1 MAALCLAP
9 CVQSVIIPASAGS
22 PRRQAEG
29 AVLASQRG
37 LIFDSCGPD
46 LFTRV
51 TVGTMVGIAL
61 LYFAATCA
69 LLLWKLNRHKRMPY
83 RQTQVGTVFFRL
95 QVSSQALT
103 RPTVLLHG
111 LATVSS
117 INQSNFKA
125 IRPNMTISL
134 IVCSISARPHKY
146 TVLGTS

>member
-1 MAALCLAP
+1 MTHLQPATKALVLHTERAAADYAGKQSCATRCFAS
-9 CVQSVIIPASAGS
+9 CVQSVTIPASAGS
-22 PRRQAEG
+22 ARRKAEG

-37 LIFDSCGPD
+37 VIFDSCGPD

-95 QVSSQALT
+95 QVSSQDLTGQLCFCMALQFC
-103 RPTVLLHG
+103 HQ
-111 LATVSS
+111 S
-117 INQSNFKA
+117 IN
-125 IRPNMTISL
+125 L
-134 IVCSISARPHKY
+134 
-146 TVLGTS
+146 